1 MQVDKDIYDGYFYDD
16 VSENNQLLFI
26 TPTGSVVNSKFY
38 IYMSLNTINMSVSR
52 LDCITVGINYY
63 CSCFVTKNNKIKPN
77 KPSNEIFMVHK
88 RPNKE
93 SITIDDIIQTMINV
107 KYTSKCNHCVLDGF
121 IQKTLNEF
129 EASFT
134 RI

>member
-77 KPSNEIFMVHK
+77 KKTTWSVSHWRFRTWHIII
-88 RPNKE
+88 
-93 SITIDDIIQTMINV
+93 ITIPGDEIYHIDPI
-107 KYTSKCNHCVLDGF
+107 
-121 IQKTLNEF
+121 
-129 EASFT
+129 
-134 RI
+134 